1 MEEKVQTNKLS
12 FESSLSVPNP
22 ASTLEDLME
31 KEAEITKNLADLE
44 REIFVTEGRIYIFQ
58 DISILSPGRCLP
70 GEHSCRW

>member
-44 REIFVTEGRIYIFQ
+44 REIFVTEGKI
-58 DISILSPGRCLP
+58 
-70 GEHSCRW
+70 

>member
-22 ASTLEDLME
+22 ASTLEEDLME

-44 REIFVTEGRIYIFQ
+44 REIFVTEGKI
-58 DISILSPGRCLP
+58 
-70 GEHSCRW
+70 